1 MNWYQTFG
9 SYFFIGVFMMTLFEP
24 AQISGKSA
32 QDPHSHARPEE
43 VVVTH
48 IDLDLTV
55 DFQHHVLKGWAKLTL
70 ENKTGSTRLLLDSR
84 DLRIEKVVLDN
95 GEETPFKLIPDKS
108 FLGEALQI
116 TIQPNTRQVTIYY
129 QTSPQAAALQWLS
142 PEQTADKTAPFLF
155 TQSQPILARSW
166 IPCQDSPGIRIT
178 YTATIRTHPDLMA
191 LMSASNATQKTADGV
206 YHFQM
211 KQPIPPYL
219 FALAVGNLAF
229 QPISSRSGVYAEP
242 SVVEKAA
249 WEFADTEKM
258 IQAAET
264 LYGPYRWERYDI
276 LVLPPS
282 FPFGGMENPRLTFA
296 TPTILA
302 GDRSLTALVAHELA
316 HSWSGNLVTN
326 ATWDDFWL
334 NEGFTVY
341 FERRIMEALYGK
353 DYADMLAVLGYQ
365 DLQATLN
372 ELGWQN
378 PLTQLKTH
386 LAGHDPDEGITDI
399 PYEKGYFFLRML
411 EESVGRERWDA
422 FLRQYFDTFAFQS
435 MTTEKFE
442 AYLITNLLG
451 SDLQKAKALKI
462 KAWLYQPG
470 LPDNCPQVHSR
481 EFDRVD
487 QQVNRFIQG
496 TPPKQLDVAGW
507 TTHHW
512 LRFLHKLP
520 ENLTQ
525 KQLAALDQAFHFT
538 GSHNSEILAVWLGI
552 AIDHQYRTVYPKV
565 KEFLTSQGRR
575 KFLKPLYQ
583 KLARTQE
590 GKAFA
595 LEIYQEARPMY
606 HAISRNTIDMILGW
620 SSEHPKSNH

>member
-1 MNWYQTFG
+1 MKQ
-9 SYFFIGVFMMTLFEP
+9 YFQLIGYLFIGVIMMVGQRIP
-24 AQISGKSA
+24 AYSETVR
-32 QDPHSHARPEE
+32 DVHSHARPEE

-55 DFQHHVLKGWAKLTL
+55 DFQHRILKGWAKLTL
-70 ENKTGSTRLLLDSR
+70 ENKTGASTLVLDSR
-84 DLRIEKVVLDN
+84 DLQIEKVVLDD
-95 GEETPFKLIPDKS
+95 GTETPFQLIPDKP
-108 FLGEALQI
+108 FLGDALHI
-116 TIQPNTRQVTIYY
+116 TIKPTTKQVTIYY

-142 PEQTADKTAPFLF
+142 AEQTADKSAPFLF
-155 TQSQPILARSW
+155 TQSQPILARTW

-178 YTATIRTHPDLMA
+178 YTATIRTRPDLLA
-191 LMSASNATQKTADGV
+191 LMSASNVKEKQADGV
-206 YHFQM
+206 YHFRM
-211 KQPIPPYL
+211 PQPIPPYL
-219 FALAVGNLAF
+219 FALAVGNLEF
-229 QPISSRSGVYAEP
+229 RPISERSGVYAEP
-242 SVVEKAA
+242 SVVDKAA

-258 IQAAET
+258 IQAAEK

-353 DYADMLAVLGYQ
+353 EYTDMLAVLGYQ
-365 DLQATLN
+365 DLQASLE

-386 LAGHDPDEGITDI
+386 LEGHDPDEGITDI

-411 EESVGRERWDA
+411 EEAVGRQRWDA

-442 AYLITNLLG
+442 TYLVANLFKN
-451 SDLQKAKALKI
+451 DTRKVKELKI
-462 KAWLYQPG
+462 KEWLYQPG
-470 LPDNCPQVHSR
+470 LPDNCPTVTSR
-481 EFDRVD
+481 EFQRVEK
-487 QQVNRFIQG
+487 QVQRFLKG
-496 TPPKQLDVAGW
+496 TPPEKLDVGGW

-512 LRFLHKLP
+512 LHFLRSLP
-520 ENLTQ
+520 PTITTE
-525 KQLAALDQAFHFT
+525 QLAQLDQAFRFT
-538 GSHNSEILAVWLGI
+538 RSGNSEILSTWLGI
-552 AIDHQYRTVYPKV
+552 AIDHQYQPAYPRV
-565 KEFLTSQGRR
+565 KAFLISQGRR
-575 KFLKPLYQ
+575 KFLRPLYQ
-583 KLARTQE
+583 KLVQTPE
-590 GKAFA
+590 GKQLA
-595 LEIYQEARPMY
+595 LEIYREARPMY
-606 HAISRNTIDMILGW
+606 HAISRNTIDAIVGW
-620 SSEHPKSNH
+620 EENDKN